1 MQSSTHLARGNC
13 LFLDAL
19 KFIALTTLFSSAFFH
34 KVDVTKW
41 DEQVALFTAAK
52 TLVSRIDY
60 VFVNAGVSFDGLL
73 LHPDNQP
80 AEFVPPTLTV
90 LDINLYGMVYST
102 NLAVQLLRAQE
113 IVDGFRGKIVVT
125 ASLAY
130 VGFATSILIYELTP
144 IQWLARCPVHAA
156 LLCLQ
161 VRHGRPRPLSRFAI
175 VC

>member
-1 MQSSTHLARGNC
+1 M
-13 LFLDAL
+13 
-19 KFIALTTLFSSAFFH
+19 
-34 KVDVTKW
+34 TKW

-113 IVDGFRGKIVVT
+113 VVDGFRGKIVVT

-130 VGFATSILIYELTP
+130 VWVCEMYSIMLTP
-144 IQWLARCPVHAA
+144 LQWLARCPVHAA

-161 VRHGRPRPLSRFAI
+161 VRHGRPCPLSRLAAI
-175 VC
+175 C

>member
-1 MQSSTHLARGNC
+1 MSGPLHSHNPVS
-13 LFLDAL
+13 
-19 KFIALTTLFSSAFFH
+19 SSAFFQ

-41 DEQVALFTAAK
+41 DEQVALFIAAK
-52 TLVSRIDY
+52 ALVPRIDY

-113 IVDGFRGKIVVT
+113 VVDGFRGKIVVT

-130 VGFATSILIYELTP
+130 VSHLAERVFFRWADAVSI
-144 IQWLARCPVHAA
+144 
-156 LLCLQ
+156 
-161 VRHGRPRPLSRFAI
+161 
-175 VC
+175 